1 MGFFSLGAGAA
12 SAELATVSFTRLL
25 QNLNIFL
32 LLLKMAPQEISIHT
46 GRARF
51 PCKASAWNSTAQ
63 TPNAPEQPDPVLQ
76 TSQWCLSPATFCGLL
91 GNQCHQ
97 YHVDFENL
105 ALVHWIENRT
115 AISPQATKQWIPRT
129 PLRSE
134 AASLPAQAVWTS
146 GWGRQ
151 LRKCCRNWGGE
162 RMSKLAKT
170 WTREPWGF
178 SL

>member
-1 MGFFSLGAGAA
+1 MEVATSPQSFPTLIIFLAAAEELGCKIQVLRYTSSSAALSETPGPEEKQFVVFFSLGASAA

-63 TPNAPEQPDPVLQ
+63 RPNAPEQPDPLLQ

-115 AISPQATKQWIPRT
+115 AISPQATKQ
-129 PLRSE
+129 
-134 AASLPAQAVWTS
+134 
-146 GWGRQ
+146 
-151 LRKCCRNWGGE
+151 
-162 RMSKLAKT
+162 
-170 WTREPWGF
+170 
-178 SL
+178 